1 VILNVQAEQITG
13 TRWFDISYEIRD
25 PDSAVVSVSLKISAI
40 EGWEFLGWSGD
51 YVGLDPK
58 LSWEVKAPAHLVA
71 TFGTTLNTVAT
82 GGGKIALEPAM
93 KVYPYGSKVRV
104 MTIPDLGYG
113 LSLWGGAGVG
123 QTQNE
128 WTLTITNAR
137 PKTRPS
143 SAQSSSR
150 VLSRND

>member
-1 VILNVQAEQITG
+1 
-13 TRWFDISYEIRD
+13 
-25 PDSAVVSVSLKISAI
+25 VVSVSLKISAI

-51 YVGLDPK
+51 YVSNNPK

-104 MTIPDLGYG
+104 MAIPDLGYG

-137 PKTRPS
+137 PKIAALFGP
-143 SAQSSSR
+143 
-150 VLSRND
+150 VLKPCP